1 METRRILLRD
11 VRPDDLP
18 TLFAWRNTEKFRI
31 FVHHTRNCVDYDAF
45 CKEFAADS
53 ATRAFQYVIEKKDD
67 HRPIGLTYGHSYSE
81 ADQHCFVDVFLEEPS
96 EGKGYGVDVLALL
109 FRFMIE
115 SMGIRQMYAEA
126 LDCNVSS
133 IAGMRGAGM
142 TEVERFIGKK
152 LYRGKQHDVVR
163 FVAER
168 DLLPKAVRLLRRL
181 S

>member
-1 METRRILLRD
+1 
-11 VRPDDLP
+11 
-18 TLFAWRNTEKFRI
+18 
-31 FVHHTRNCVDYDAF
+31 
-45 CKEFAADS
+45 
-53 ATRAFQYVIEKKDD
+53 
-67 HRPIGLTYGHSYSE
+67 
-81 ADQHCFVDVFLEEPS
+81 
-96 EGKGYGVDVLALL
+96 VLALL
-109 FRFMIE
+109 FRFLIE
-115 SMGIRQMYAEA
+115 SMGIRRMYADA

-142 TEVERFIGKK
+142 TEIERFIGKK